1 MTTDNNV
8 VQVPYI
14 DDDTNKV
21 RAKNVLDRAI
31 LIFSILTG
39 VGLIATALLY
49 ERKIGSLIIIL
60 ALMITII
67 IVEVLKRQDKVQNAS
82 IFLVS
87 AVWLIFFFIALMGGG
102 LNNINVIFFVSM
114 TVVSGLLLGEKAT
127 LIVAGAGITM
137 GLGMALMDIF
147 GYLLKRYFMSTPL
160 GNWSELVFAVILTAS
175 TLNLALRERKEAL
188 NKAREQISDRIE
200 AEKALK
206 ESEELYDRLVATIP
220 DLVVR
225 TNIGGEIQFINDMTL
240 QVGGYER
247 SELIGKQMLS
257 FIAPEDQERAYRN
270 TLLMME
276 HPLGPQQ
283 YGFVMKNGERLVF
296 EVNGDVLRTENGV
309 PYNIVHVLRD
319 ITDRVKMEKEREELQ
334 ERLHRAQK
342 MEALGLLAG
351 GVAHDL
357 NNILSGI
364 VSYPEL
370 ILMDLPEDS
379 PLRKPIKTI
388 HASGMRAADVVAD
401 LLTIARGVATG
412 KRSLNLNSIVN
423 EYLGSPEYQNLE
435 VLHPV
440 VHFKTDLALD
450 LLNIRGSSSHL
461 RKTLMNLVTNAMEAI
476 DGVGTVTISTFNRY
490 LDEPLNGYDDVR
502 RGEYVVLSVS
512 DNGRGISS
520 KDLDR
525 IFEPFYTKK
534 VMGRSGTGLGL
545 AVVWNTV
552 QDHNGYINVQTG
564 EEGTTF
570 DLYFPVTREEI
581 TEKKDSIRLEEYR
594 GQGEKI
600 LVVDDEESQRE
611 IATGIL
617 SKLGYHADAVSSGE
631 EAIEYVRTNPVDLIV
646 LDMVMPKGMNGRET
660 YQEIIKVRPRQK
672 AIIASGYAKTDE
684 VDAAQKLGAGKYVK
698 KPYTLEKIGIAV
710 KEELGK

>member
-147 GYLLKRYFMSTPL
+147 GYLPKRYFMSTPL